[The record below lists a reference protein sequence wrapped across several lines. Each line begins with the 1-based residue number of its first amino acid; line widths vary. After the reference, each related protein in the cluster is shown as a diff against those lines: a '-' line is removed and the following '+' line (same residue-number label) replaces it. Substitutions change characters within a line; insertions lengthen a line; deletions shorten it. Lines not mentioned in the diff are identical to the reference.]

1 MLVGVLTGLL
11 SLVAWLHPPASM
23 LIRPQQVRIAWTERQ
38 NEISVMWTSWLPLA
52 LPQLQYSTSGE
63 TRISVTPETSIF
75 FKNLKYDIFFEV
87 VYTAIITQLQ
97 ADVYYEFR
105 VGQNPHFWSSYFSF
119 RGLTPSY
126 NTSTLSSLNQQSC
139 LAVLG
144 DMGIGPYSIPTRTHL
159 LDLISNRTL
168 DGVIH
173 LGDIGYDLER
183 HMGGTADKFLREI
196 EPIAG
201 QVPYMVIPGNHEHR
215 QNFTHYSHL
224 FRMPRNAASG
234 TSNFFYSF
242 DLGRAHFIAIN
253 AEAYFYL
260 PSACAQTQ
268 YNWLEEDLQA
278 ANARRDLVPW
288 IFVFSHKPL
297 YCQVDFRR
305 PMEESKSFKCNYDC
319 DHECKLLRGEWE
331 DLFNRYSVDIIFGA
345 HMHDYE
351 RELPIYH
358 NLTIPSELDLP
369 HFHRNPN
376 AQISILTGTAGSDH
390 LHDALSS
397 TKQLWNAAYTD
408 AYGFGLLYVY
418 NSSYIRW
425 EEWDSE
431 RRVLVD
437 YVEVEKTRPRYIPIA

>member
-11 SLVAWLHPPASM
+11 SLIAWLHPPASM
-23 LIRPQQVRIAWTERQ
+23 LLRPQQVRIAWTERP
-38 NEISVMWTSWLPLA
+38 NEISVMWTSWLPLVF
-52 LPQLQYSTSGE
+52 PELQYAVPGGE
-63 TRISVTPETSIF
+63 WKSLTPETSIF

-87 VYTAIITQLQ
+87 LYTAIVPELH
-97 ADVYYEFR
+97 AEVYYDFR
-105 VGQNPHFWSSYFSF
+105 VGQGPYFWSSVFSF
-119 RGLTPSY
+119 RGLTPPAA
-126 NTSTLSSLNQQSC
+126 QQPC
-139 LAVLG
+139 VAILG
-144 DMGIGPYSIPTRTHL
+144 DMGIGPYSLPTRTYL
-159 LDLISNRTL
+159 LDLISNHTL
-168 DGVIH
+168 HAIIH

-196 EPIAG
+196 EPIAS
-201 QVPYMVIPGNHEHR
+201 QVPYMVVPGNHEHK

-224 FRMPRNAASG
+224 FRMPRNSASG
-234 TSNFFYSF
+234 SSNFFYSF
-242 DLGRAHFIAIN
+242 DLGAAHFIALN

-260 PSACAQTQ
+260 PPACAQTQ
-268 YNWLEEDLQA
+268 YNWLVEDLEQ
-278 ANARRDLVPW
+278 ANARRELVPW
-288 IFVFSHKPL
+288 IFVLTHKPL

-305 PMEESKSFKCNYDC
+305 PMEESKAFKCNYDC

-351 RELPIYH
+351 RELPVYH
-358 NLTIPSELDLP
+358 NLTVPSDFDLP

-390 LHDALSS
+390 LHDALSA

-418 NSSYIRW
+418 NSSHIRW

-431 RRVLVD
+431 RRELVD
-437 YVEVEKTRPRYIPIA
+437 YVEVEKTRPRYLPSA